1 MFILVCLELVNIVD
15 MSFFWGMTI
24 IMFLLQG
31 RILDAFV
38 GKFSTFKRTIPQV
51 ICDCCVI
58 FHVKFDKYLDIL
70 LCISVDLSG

>member
-15 MSFFWGMTI
+15 MSSFWGMTVPCV
-24 IMFLLQG
+24 LLQG

-51 ICDCCVI
+51 ICDCCTI
-58 FHVKFDKYLDIL
+58 FHFIILDVRL
-70 LCISVDLSG
+70 LKLC